1 MPATALRSPRLLDAA
16 WVAVASACLAV
27 MIAWPTWEAIPF
39 HLIWVTLTI
48 LYGYRVW
55 TNGTTSLVLGA
66 VILATGISITVDATA
81 GSQGW
86 DELGEVP
93 LLAAMFVAMV
103 WHAQRRRRA
112 LATASALAEQRAKTL
127 EQEERL
133 LHDVSHELR
142 TPVTIARLHLELLE
156 RELGSRPRTLSIAF
170 DELERIEMIVERLL
184 LLARVEGSEPVV
196 VSPVTLLPFLEDV
209 FMRWVDLAPRAWHLG
224 SIPDVTIVADEI
236 LLRTAL
242 DTLLENAVQYTD
254 DYVRIAVSARGHRNE
269 VVISVADEG
278 VGVDPSAHERI
289 FERFARTDESR
300 SRRAGGVGLG
310 LATAAAIARAHGG
323 SCSLAPSPKG
333 ATFELRLP
341 LSQAGH
347 ADTERAA
354 GTLASRAAARSE

>member
-1 MPATALRSPRLLDAA
+1 MPATGLRSPRLLDAA
-16 WVAVASACLAV
+16 WAAVASACLAV
-27 MIAWPTWEAIPF
+27 MIAWPAWEAIPF

-55 TNGTTSLVLGA
+55 TKGTTSLVLA
-66 VILATGISITVDATA
+66 VVILATGISIAFDAMT

-93 LLAAMFVAMV
+93 LLAAMFAAMV

-156 RELGSRPRTLSIAF
+156 RELGARPRPLSIAF
-170 DELERIEMIVERLL
+170 DELERIETIVERLL
-184 LLARVEGSEPVV
+184 LLARVEGDEPMATH
-196 VSPVTLLPFLEDV
+196 PIALLPFLEDV
-209 FMRWVDLAPRAWHLG
+209 FMRWVELAPRAWHLG
-224 SIPDVTIVADEI
+224 SVADVTIVVDEA

-242 DTLLENAVQYTD
+242 DALLENAVQYTD
-254 DYVRIAVSARGHRNE
+254 DYVRIALSAWGDRNE
-269 VVISVADEG
+269 LVISVADEG
-278 VGVDPSAHERI
+278 VGVDPAARERI
-289 FERFARTDESR
+289 FQRFARTDESR

-310 LATAAAIARAHGG
+310 LATAAAIARVHGG
-323 SCSLAPSPKG
+323 SCRLSPSPKG

-347 ADTERAA
+347 ADTEHAA
-354 GTLASRAAARSE
+354 GTFAAPAAA